1 MNDDGVNSYTYN
13 IFRYRAILFPYFSV
27 IGISI
32 NIHKVLWNDASRKGE
47 LMVAIIIIRSNISIR
62 MRILKTIFQK
72 E

>member
-47 LMVAIIIIRSNISIR
+47 LYNNNNSIENI
-62 MRILKTIFQK
+62 
-72 E
+72 EYE